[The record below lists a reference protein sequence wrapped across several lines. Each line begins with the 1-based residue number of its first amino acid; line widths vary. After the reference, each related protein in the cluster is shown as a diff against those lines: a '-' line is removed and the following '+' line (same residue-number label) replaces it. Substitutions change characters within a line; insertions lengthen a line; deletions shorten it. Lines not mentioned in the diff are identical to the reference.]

1 MISPSI
7 MSVLKFVPSEAFLLA
22 YLSGDEDK
30 LHTAM
35 VFAEFPRQK
44 MSTAGRHPHHPPT
57 GTSGMGI

>member
-1 MISPSI
+1 
-7 MSVLKFVPSEAFLLA
+7 MSVLKFVPSEAFILA